1 MAESPEQAAPPA
13 HDALPLPDYDH
24 LPAGTLQHRIRTLD
38 LPSLE
43 QLIAYEEA
51 HAARLLVLNV
61 MRHRREELLSGAEPS
76 GGDPTAAIPDA
87 PPGPAGGSPVSGA
100 TTGPVANPP
109 SHGDPTNP
117 GQPRGSGKGSTQSSP
132 YGT

>member
-1 MAESPEQAAPPA
+1 MSNTPSHGE
-13 HDALPLPDYDH
+13 LPLPDFDH
-24 LPAGTLQHRIRTLD
+24 LPAGSLEHRIRTLD
-38 LPSLE
+38 LPGLE

-61 MRHRREELLSGAEPS
+61 MNRRREELLAGAEPS
-76 GGDPTAAIPDA
+76 GGDPRARAAEAPD
-87 PPGPAGGSPVSGA
+87 GVAGGSAASGA
-100 TTGPVANPP
+100 TTGPVVNPP

-117 GQPRGSGKGSTQSSP
+117 GQPRGSGGGSERSRP

>member
-1 MAESPEQAAPPA
+1 MAEPNEQAVPA
-13 HDALPLPDYDH
+13 HSELPLPDYDH

-51 HAARLLVLNV
+51 HAGRLLVLNV
-61 MRHRREELLSGAEPS
+61 MRQRREELAAGAEPS
-76 GGDPTAAIPDA
+76 GGDPLAATPEA
-87 PPGPAGGSPVSGA
+87 PPAPASGSPVSGA
-100 TTGPVANPP
+100 TTGPVQNPTTG
-109 SHGDPTNP
+109 GDPTNP
-117 GQPRGSGKGSTQSSP
+117 GQPRGSGHGSTQSRP